1 MEGWKFVFEDATSEA
16 EEIDSQT
23 PVSLGSG
30 TKDKPVKQK
39 GDTGKKTFQSEFAQK
54 GKDKAMEMFVISPL
68 NQATGGL
75 ASPLYNTAK
84 QLVSGTSNVGSV
96 LAGGAVAIG
105 AIALQKGIEA
115 LERRMQNLEKQASE
129 LNNNDNA
136 LLRAGSVSQATYYSA
151 NMLGVQKKTNRS

>member
-30 TKDKPVKQK
+30 TKDKPAKQK
-39 GDTGKKTFQSEFAQK
+39 GDKEKKTFQSEFTQK
-54 GKDKAMEMFVISPL
+54 GKDKAMEMFVVSPL

-84 QLVSGTSNVGSV
+84 QLVSGASFG
-96 LAGGAVAIG
+96 AAIGGAAVAIG

-115 LERRMQNLEKQASE
+115 LERRMQNLEKQAID
-129 LNNNDNA
+129 LNNTDNA

-151 NMLGVQKKTNRS
+151 NIFGIQKKTNRS

>member
-1 MEGWKFVFEDATSEA
+1 MEGWKFIFEDATSQA
-16 EEIDSQT
+16 EEIDSET

-30 TKDKPVKQK
+30 TKDKPAKK
-39 GDTGKKTFQSEFAQK
+39 TGDTSKKTFQGEFIDK
-54 GKDKAMEMFVISPL
+54 GKDKLMEMAVISPL

-84 QLVSGTSNVGSV
+84 QLLSGSSSVGSV

-115 LERRMQNLEKQASE
+115 LERRMQNLEKQADS
-129 LNNNDNA
+129 LNNNDNV

-151 NMLGVQKKTNRS
+151 NILGIQKKTNRS

>member
-39 GDTGKKTFQSEFAQK
+39 GDTGKKTFQSEFTQK

-84 QLVSGTSNVGSV
+84 QLVSGASV
-96 LAGGAVAIG
+96 SAALGGAAVAIG

-136 LLRAGSVSQATYYSA
+136 LLRAGSVSQATYYRS
-151 NMLGVQKKTNRS
+151 NIFGVQKKTNRS